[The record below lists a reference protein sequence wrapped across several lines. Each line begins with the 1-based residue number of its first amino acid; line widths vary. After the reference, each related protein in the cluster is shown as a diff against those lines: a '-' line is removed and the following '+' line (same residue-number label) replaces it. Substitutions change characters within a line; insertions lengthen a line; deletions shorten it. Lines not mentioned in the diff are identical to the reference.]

1 MSRQNVTRSVLQS
14 CKLNPFIL
22 WFPSSQRSSNLRLEL
37 LYATKFG
44 DRSSLKS
51 YISEI
56 LYKMFSFDNNIK
68 LAVYLVCI
76 LKSLCLPS
84 TESSSPGLLGEL
96 KPSLKLNK
104 TFSSYSGYKLQP
116 PLFFLFTSHRCST
129 LDIKY
134 HMVSISSRG
143 IFGRSLSRKLC
154 FARGKPEKLNGVHT
168 AKPVVTD
175 RTNNG
180 VSE

>member
-22 WFPSSQRSSNLRLEL
+22 WFPSSPRSSNLRLEL
-37 LYATKFG
+37 LYTTKFG

-56 LYKMFSFDNNIK
+56 LCKMFSFDNNIK

-96 KPSLKLNK
+96 KPSLKLNE
-104 TFSSYSGYKLQP
+104 TFSNYSGYKLQP
-116 PLFFLFTSHRCST
+116 PLFFLFTSHRCFT

-154 FARGKPEKLNGVHT
+154 FARGKPEKLNGVRT
-168 AKPVVTD
+168 A
-175 RTNNG
+175 
-180 VSE
+180 